1 MKRAKVRPGRGKE
14 LKPRPRNTKSR
25 QPTPCRHCDLPG
37 RRPKGLCWRCFNTP
51 EINEQYRSTS
61 KYCRRGVSEHGSG
74 EFGEPTSALPGTE
87 DKIRVLEDRAAL
99 GLALF
104 HPADARSGVSDE
116 TERRMRALGLLRG
129 SNDTYEDDE
138 Q

>member
-1 MKRAKVRPGRGKE
+1 MKRSNVRPGRGRE
-14 LKPRPRNTKSR
+14 LTPKKRNTRSR
-25 QPTPCRHCDLPG
+25 QPTPCRHCGLPG

-51 EINEQYRSTS
+51 AINEQYQSTS
-61 KYCRRGVSEHGSG
+61 KHCRRGVSEHGSG
-74 EFGEPTSALPGTE
+74 DLGEPTDALPGTE
-87 DKIRVLEDRAAL
+87 DKMLVMEDRARR

-104 HPADARSGVSDE
+104 HPADADRGIDDE
-116 TERRMRALGLLRG
+116 TERRMRALGLLRA